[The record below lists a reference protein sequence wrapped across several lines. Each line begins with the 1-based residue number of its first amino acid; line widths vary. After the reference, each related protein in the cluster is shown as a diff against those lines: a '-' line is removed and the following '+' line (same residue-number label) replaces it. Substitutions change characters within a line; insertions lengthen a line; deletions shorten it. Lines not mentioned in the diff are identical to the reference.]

1 MIRPP
6 VLQARPDEIAAPPDW
21 LVAIQE
27 AQRAVQ
33 EDNAGLWRA
42 ALDRL
47 NEVWATHR
55 GALGRGAR
63 HMWLYRSLL
72 TYKLTGQYEP
82 AFQQLPGAQVQIW
95 ELEAQWP
102 DLSYQKAFLAAA
114 ITQFGPRPGFKMFE
128 NVFAAVDPAVKSDFF
143 DDPDADFQIHRRPGA
158 TLTILGFS
166 GLNQRF
172 AGLGWNSFDR
182 TVALPLNAN
191 LIVVRDFHRRLYLAG
206 VESMGD
212 YAATVA
218 QIKEALAEFRDTRI
232 VAAGGSGGVFGAINI
247 SCDLDIRR
255 IVAFGG
261 PTSLELGEGNEDR
274 QVYRKIADEAAEGL
288 YSRPDL
294 VQRVNASP
302 IERIDFFVAG
312 GHEFDFAQMQN
323 LAAACPCVVPHVYE
337 NWSEHVVTDLA
348 IADGTI
354 LEAFAA

>member
-6 VLQARPDEIAAPPDW
+6 VLQPRPDEIAEPPDW
-21 LVAIQE
+21 LVVIQR

-33 EDNAGLWRA
+33 EEDAAEWRGALA
-42 ALDRL
+42 AL
-47 NEVWATHR
+47 NAVWATHR

-72 TYKLTGQYEP
+72 TFKLTGHYEP

-102 DLSYQKAFLAAA
+102 DLAYQKEFLAAA
-114 ITQFGPRPGFKMFE
+114 IAQFGPRPGFKMFE
-128 NVFAAVDPAVKSDFF
+128 NVFNAVDPVTKSDFF
-143 DDPDADFQIHRRPGA
+143 DDPDVDFQIHRRPGA
-158 TLTILGFS
+158 TLTIVGFS
-166 GLNQRF
+166 GLNNRF

-182 TVALPLNAN
+182 AVAQRLNAN

-218 QIKEALAEFRDTRI
+218 RIKAALEEFSATRI

-247 SCDLDIRR
+247 ACDLDIRR

-274 QVYRKIADEAAEGL
+274 QVYRKIADEAAAGM

-294 VQRVNASP
+294 TQRVNASP
-302 IERIDFFVAG
+302 IEKIDFFVAG
-312 GHEFDFAQMQN
+312 AHEFDFAQMQN
-323 LAAACPCVVPHVYE
+323 LASVCACVVPHIYE
-337 NWSEHVVTDLA
+337 GWTEHIVTDLA
-348 IADGTI
+348 IADGSI
-354 LEAFAA
+354 LQAFAD

>member
-21 LVAIQE
+21 LVAIQQ

-33 EDNAGLWRA
+33 EDDVGGWRD
-42 ALDRL
+42 ALMAL
-47 NEVWATHR
+47 NEVWAVNR

-72 TYKLTGQYEP
+72 TFKLTGQYEP
-82 AFQQLPGAQVQIW
+82 AFEQLPGAQVQIW

-102 DLSYQKAFLAAA
+102 DLAYQKAFLAAA

-128 NVFAAVDPAVKSDFF
+128 NIFNAVDPKVKSDFF
-143 DDPDADFQIHRRPGA
+143 DDPEADFQIHRRPGA
-158 TLTILGFS
+158 TLTIVGFS
-166 GLNQRF
+166 GLNNRF

-182 TVALPLNAN
+182 AVAQPLNAN
-191 LIVVRDFHRRLYLAG
+191 VIVVRDYHRRLYLAG

-218 QIKEALAEFRDTRI
+218 GIKAALAEFKDTRI

-247 SCDLDIRR
+247 ACDLDIRH

-274 QVYRKIADEAAEGL
+274 QVYRKIADEAEAGQ

-294 VQRVNASP
+294 TQRVNASP

-312 GHEFDFAQMQN
+312 GHAFDFAQMRN
-323 LAAACPCVVPHVYE
+323 LASACSCVVPHVYE
-337 NWSEHVVTDLA
+337 GWTEHIVTDLA
-348 IADGTI
+348 IADGSI
-354 LEAFAA
+354 LQAFAE